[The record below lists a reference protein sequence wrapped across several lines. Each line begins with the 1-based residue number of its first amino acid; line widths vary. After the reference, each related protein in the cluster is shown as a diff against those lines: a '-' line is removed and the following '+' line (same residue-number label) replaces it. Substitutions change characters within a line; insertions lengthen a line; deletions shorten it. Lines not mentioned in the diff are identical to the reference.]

1 MRNMVRDRE
10 RERERGKEA
19 EIEKRRERERK
30 ERVTFNRQL
39 RSLKPERDVAE
50 ASNQSHESSS
60 FSHSSFLAT

>member
-1 MRNMVRDRE
+1 MVRDRE

-19 EIEKRRERERK
+19 EIEKRRERERERK

-50 ASNQSHESSS
+50 ASNQSHESSN

>member
-1 MRNMVRDRE
+1 MVRDRE

-19 EIEKRRERERK
+19 EIEKRRERERERK

-50 ASNQSHESSS
+50 ASNQSHDSSS

>member
-1 MRNMVRDRE
+1 MVRDRE

-19 EIEKRRERERK
+19 EIEKRRERERERK